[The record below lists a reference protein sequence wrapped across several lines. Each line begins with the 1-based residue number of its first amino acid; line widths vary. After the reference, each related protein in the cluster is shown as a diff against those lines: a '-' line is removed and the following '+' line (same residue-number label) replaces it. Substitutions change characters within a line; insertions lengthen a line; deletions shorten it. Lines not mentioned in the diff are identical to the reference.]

1 MWAVAGIL
9 AIAIVIIFI
18 EVPRLLQR
26 KMHKELWVFFTL
38 LAAGTGLSIALELHW
53 NIPSPLYL
61 MIAIYKPISNLIYG
75 LLK

>member
-1 MWAVAGIL
+1 MWVIAGIL
-9 AIAIVIIFI
+9 AIAIVIAFI

-26 KMHKELWVFFTL
+26 KLHKEVWVFFTL
-38 LAAGTGLSIALELHW
+38 LAAGTGLSIALQLHL